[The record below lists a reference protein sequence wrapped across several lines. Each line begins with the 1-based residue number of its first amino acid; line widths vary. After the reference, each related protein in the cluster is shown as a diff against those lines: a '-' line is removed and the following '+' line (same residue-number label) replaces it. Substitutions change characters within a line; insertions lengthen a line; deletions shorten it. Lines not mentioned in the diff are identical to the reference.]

1 MLTLC
6 ALANKKAMYKSI
18 LISLLKLMRNILK
31 HHFSGRG
38 VLLNSVMDIH
48 YSTTEGGANQNWM
61 DVDVKGAAIKTFHF
75 VEVVNE

>member
-1 MLTLC
+1 ML
-6 ALANKKAMYKSI
+6 I
-18 LISLLKLMRNILK
+18 PLLKLMRNISK
-31 HHFSGRG
+31 HHFSGRE

>member
-1 MLTLC
+1 
-6 ALANKKAMYKSI
+6 
-18 LISLLKLMRNILK
+18 MRNILK